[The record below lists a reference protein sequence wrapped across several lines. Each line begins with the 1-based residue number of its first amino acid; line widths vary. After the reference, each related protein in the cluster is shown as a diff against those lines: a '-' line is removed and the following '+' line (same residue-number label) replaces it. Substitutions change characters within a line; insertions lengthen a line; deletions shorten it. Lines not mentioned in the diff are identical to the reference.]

1 MHFKALQKV
10 WLIKSH
16 ITLKHYRFEVKK
28 DLAILLYDRFTE
40 LIASVE
46 ESEGL
51 FCVILKRRF

>member
-1 MHFKALQKV
+1 M
-10 WLIKSH
+10 IKSH
-16 ITLKHYRFEVKK
+16 IMLKHYRFEVEK